1 MTIKDLSAQTGYSVG
16 TISRVLNGHPNVS
29 EKARAA
35 ILEAVRESGFELNA
49 NAKNLKQQ
57 HATSILVMVKGSSNE
72 LFRSLL
78 EAIQGRLSKT
88 RYPVSVEYLD
98 EDDNEVL
105 QALRLC
111 REKKPLGILFLGG
124 NTADFRTDFSRID
137 LPCVL
142 VTRDASELSFGNLS
156 SVSSDDRLAA
166 RRGLECLIRLGHRH
180 IAVIGGN
187 MELSDVSR
195 LRYEGCMDA
204 FQAADIVFD
213 PKRDYMGVRFS
224 YQDGYRATQALLSRG
239 HWGHAGLTGQRPAGA
254 GGCIRYGLRRAE
266 IGGLSHSQPVQRGP
280 ECGGNGQGK
289 RVHSAGSDRKRRRGP
304 P

>member
-98 EDDNEVL
+98 EDDNE
-105 QALRLC
+105 
-111 REKKPLGILFLGG
+111 
-124 NTADFRTDFSRID
+124 
-137 LPCVL
+137 
-142 VTRDASELSFGNLS
+142 
-156 SVSSDDRLAA
+156 
-166 RRGLECLIRLGHRH
+166 
-180 IAVIGGN
+180 
-187 MELSDVSR
+187 
-195 LRYEGCMDA
+195 
-204 FQAADIVFD
+204 
-213 PKRDYMGVRFS
+213 
-224 YQDGYRATQALLSRG
+224 
-239 HWGHAGLTGQRPAGA
+239 
-254 GGCIRYGLRRAE
+254 
-266 IGGLSHSQPVQRGP
+266 
-280 ECGGNGQGK
+280 
-289 RVHSAGSDRKRRRGP
+289 
-304 P
+304 